1 MTIYSLENDVQGL
14 SMEDSTWSENRCAH
28 LPSLANLSEMLWPHV
43 VLRQGI
49 TLVTNRG
56 LRLAVRRYAAPR
68 RGGAVDRGWDGRRTT
83 RRWLCYVLAA
93 GSYSPCTANATRG
106 SHNLCCPEFESKKI
120 STGSMIES
128 SLIHDVFMVTGHK
141 AVQFEETDEIRGGL
155 QASWSR
161 CVKIV

>member
-68 RGGAVDRGWDGRRTT
+68 RGGAVDRGWDG
-83 RRWLCYVLAA
+83 
-93 GSYSPCTANATRG
+93 S
-106 SHNLCCPEFESKKI
+106 E
-120 STGSMIES
+120 
-128 SLIHDVFMVTGHK
+128 
-141 AVQFEETDEIRGGL
+141 L
-155 QASWSR
+155 QR
-161 CVKIV
+161 FGCQQ